1 MNRDFA
7 IGRVR
12 NSAVRGKW
20 SRGGESMSDDGSID
34 EEFEQIMK
42 AHLPT
47 VDLESLKPETGSL
60 EDMQLRLD
68 ATEQSIKELTGA
80 LKETVSLY
88 KMAKEEAA
96 MLKAAHVSAKAA
108 AADTSKKLAIDL
120 MSMFAINYS
129 ALVDNMLESGVIDSK
144 QIIES
149 IKTRM
154 ESESETKRFRQK
166 VTESIKESLN
176 IDYEDME
183 IEYGELVDH
192 LSYDDIAYNICY
204 SSLSDYI
211 SFDPTDYWDSSDLA
225 QYFGADDIAQ
235 YIDNEDV
242 AGYLDAD
249 DVASQLDIDDIASK
263 ISVESLATEIDLDEL
278 ALFMSQNI
286 DLDDLAQRL
295 RGDE

>member
-1 MNRDFA
+1 
-7 IGRVR
+7 
-12 NSAVRGKW
+12 
-20 SRGGESMSDDGSID
+20 MSNDVSID

-47 VDLESLKPETGSL
+47 VDLESLKPEAGSL

-96 MLKAAHVSAKAA
+96 MLKAAHVSAKAS
-108 AADTSKKLAIDL
+108 AADTTKKLAIDL

-166 VTESIKESLN
+166 VIESIKESLN

-183 IEYGELVDH
+183 IEYSELVDH
-192 LSYDDIAYNICY
+192 LSYDDLAYNICY
-204 SSLSDYI
+204 SSLADYV
-211 SFDPTDYWDSSDLA
+211 SFDPTDHWDSSDLA
-225 QYFGADDIAQ
+225 QWFGADDIAE

-242 AGYLDAD
+242 AGHLDAD
-249 DVASQLDIDDIASK
+249 DIASELDLDEIAGK

>member
-1 MNRDFA
+1 
-7 IGRVR
+7 
-12 NSAVRGKW
+12 
-20 SRGGESMSDDGSID
+20 MSDDGSID
-34 EEFEQIMK
+34 KEFEQIMK

-47 VDLESLKPETGSL
+47 MDLESLKPETGSL

-166 VTESIKESLN
+166 VVESIKESLD
-176 IDYEDME
+176 IDYEGME

-192 LSYDDIAYNICY
+192 ISYDDIAYHICY
-204 SSLSDYI
+204 STLSDYV

-225 QYFGADDIAQ
+225 QYFGADEIAE
-235 YIDNEDV
+235 YMDKEDV
-242 AGYLDAD
+242 AGYLDVD
-249 DVASQLDIDDIASK
+249 DVASQLDLDDIASR
-263 ISVESLATEIDLDEL
+263 IDMDV
-278 ALFMSQNI
+278 
-286 DLDDLAQRL
+286 LAQAVAEL
-295 RGDE
+295 KGDE

>member
-1 MNRDFA
+1 
-7 IGRVR
+7 
-12 NSAVRGKW
+12 
-20 SRGGESMSDDGSID
+20 MSDDGSID
-34 EEFEQIMK
+34 KEFEQIMK

-47 VDLESLKPETGSL
+47 VDLESLKPEAGSL

-68 ATEQSIKELTGA
+68 ATEKSIKELTQA
-80 LKETVSLY
+80 LKETVALY
-88 KMAKEEAA
+88 KMANEEAA
-96 MLKAAHVSAKAA
+96 MLKAAHVSAKAT

-120 MSMFAINYS
+120 MSMFSINYS
-129 ALVDNMLESGVIDSK
+129 ALVDNMLESGVINSK

-166 VTESIKESLN
+166 VTESIKESLD

-183 IEYGELVDH
+183 IDYSDLSDH
-192 LSYDDIAYNICY
+192 ISYDDIAYHICY
-204 SSLSDYI
+204 SSLADYV

-225 QYFGADDIAQ
+225 QYYGADDIAE

-249 DVASQLDIDDIASK
+249 DIASELDIDDIASK
-263 ISVESLATEIDLDEL
+263 IDMDA
-278 ALFMSQNI
+278 
-286 DLDDLAQRL
+286 LAQAVAEL

>member
-1 MNRDFA
+1 
-7 IGRVR
+7 
-12 NSAVRGKW
+12 
-20 SRGGESMSDDGSID
+20 MSDDGSVIPAD
-34 EEFEQIMK
+34 VDPAKEEFEQIMK

-108 AADTSKKLAIDL
+108 AADTSKKLAVDL

-154 ESESETKRFRQK
+154 ESESETKKFRQK
-166 VTESIKESLN
+166 VIESIKESLN

-183 IEYGELVDH
+183 IDYSD
-192 LSYDDIAYNICY
+192 LSEHICYDDIAYHICY
-204 SSLSDYI
+204 SSLSDYV
-211 SFDPTDYWDSSDLA
+211 SFDPTDYWASSDLA
-225 QYFGADDIAQ
+225 QYYSADDIAE
-235 YIDNEDV
+235 YIDSEDV

-249 DVASQLDIDDIASK
+249 DIASELDLDDIASK
-263 ISVESLATEIDLDEL
+263 IDMDT
-278 ALFMSQNI
+278 
-286 DLDDLAQRL
+286 LAQAVADL

>member
-1 MNRDFA
+1 
-7 IGRVR
+7 
-12 NSAVRGKW
+12 
-20 SRGGESMSDDGSID
+20 MSDDGSID

>member
-1 MNRDFA
+1 
-7 IGRVR
+7 
-12 NSAVRGKW
+12 
-20 SRGGESMSDDGSID
+20 MSDDGSID

-47 VDLESLKPETGSL
+47 VDLESLKPEAGSL

-96 MLKAAHVSAKAA
+96 MLKAAHVSAKAS
-108 AADTSKKLAIDL
+108 AADTTKKLAIDL

-144 QIIES
+144 KIIES

-166 VTESIKESLN
+166 VIESIKESLD
-176 IDYEDME
+176 IDYENMQ
-183 IEYGELVDH
+183 IEYSELVDH
-192 LSYDDIAYNICY
+192 LCYDDLAYNICY
-204 SSLSDYI
+204 SSLSDYV

-235 YIDNEDV
+235 YVDNDEV
-242 AGYLDAD
+242 AGYLDND
-249 DVASQLDIDDIASK
+249 EIASELDLDDIASK
-263 ISVESLATEIDLDEL
+263 IDMDA
-278 ALFMSQNI
+278 
-286 DLDDLAQRL
+286 LAQAVAEL